1 MQRTESNMMRLIA
14 QTKNWKRKEL
24 NKLILKYFHKSKKLD
39 NYQKFL
45 IKLLKWKESKK
56 YSLGRQ
62 LNVCKYSGK
71 FKRTFNFISF
81 NRHVIRLFMNTNQI
95 PHIKKLSW

>member
-1 MQRTESNMMRLIA
+1 MARLIC
-14 QTKNWKRKEL
+14 QTKNWRRREF
-24 NKLILKYFHKSKKLD
+24 NKLIFKYFSKSKKLN

-45 IKLLKWKESKK
+45 IQLLKWKEVKK

-62 LNVCKYSGK
+62 LNVCKKSGNL
-71 FKRTFNFISF
+71 KRTFNFISF
-81 NRHVIRLFMNTNQI
+81 NRHMIRLFMNTNKI